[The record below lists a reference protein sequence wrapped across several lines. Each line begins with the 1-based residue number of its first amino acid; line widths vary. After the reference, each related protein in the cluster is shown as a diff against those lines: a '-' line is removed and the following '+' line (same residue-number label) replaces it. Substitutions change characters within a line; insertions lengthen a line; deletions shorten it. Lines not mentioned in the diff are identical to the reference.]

1 MLHYEIQGM
10 VLIDDSLHRED
21 RNEVVFDDFS
31 KEIVSYLRA
40 RGLSNLVN
48 LLDVL
53 DQFMQNTG
61 EYHEELVPVVRA
73 TQESLHAGV
82 DPEPKRCYLVC
93 DKVPT

>member
-73 TQESLHAGV
+73 T
-82 DPEPKRCYLVC
+82 
-93 DKVPT
+93 